1 MKTINKIVLAS
12 LGLLLLPNSVTASI
26 CPESEHHKRWSN
38 LSVSEQKKYRE
49 PDYCEVVLQTA
60 KGEPTLKYENFPS
73 KYSLIDNGLVTSVKN
88 QGSTGTCWAFASAAV
103 IESVALKNNLGSY
116 TISPRFLEYSTAA
129 NAYINGI
136 NKYAMNRQLDA
147 GGEEIIAASSLFIH
161 GAISNDDVPFI
172 NNAKPTLKENI
183 EGSKPVLSIGEYRQI
198 RNGRT
203 IGCSSDDINRIKSL
217 LINNG
222 AVGANILFDGNLV
235 DQYNITTDDTN
246 HSVTIVGWD
255 DNYVINSTTK
265 GAWLVKNSHGSTW
278 GRNGYFYVAYRDNTI
293 CSYNFQYNNI
303 SKKTFD
309 VTYYE
314 SNVVSQ
320 GYIPVSFANKSY
332 LSSKY
337 TITEDSLVLKRV
349 AVPMKENQVANV
361 YLSTSLNGSRRLLG
375 TVKGNDD
382 LVVKSI
388 DINDIVLTKGDYYL
402 TVEYNTDYNSI
413 YIPVNCKS
421 FSRSST
427 LEYNSNQSF
436 LSTDGT
442 NWMDLSDEYKCKGST
457 YMYFDRPAIQSI
469 YVNNIYV
476 TILSNIKELDTN
488 TYTFK
493 VFNSSNVDV
502 TDKFIVDGSLRNNNL
517 RLNGTSKLPSGN
529 YYFMLYT
536 NNVPKSYKFTI
547 NNPDYAGVY
556 ITFNANGG
564 SGSMDVLA
572 TLDNNITLPN
582 PKFIAPFGKK
592 FKGWSLTSNGPVVS
606 NINISEDTTV
616 YAIWEIIPITGITLS
631 KTNFTGRY
639 GLTYKLTATI
649 SPANT
654 GQSKVVTWTSS
665 DPTVATIDKNGYI
678 KILKTSGYTYITA
691 KTSNGILSRIK
702 ITATKAN
709 ASDIAVKAIPTQTYS
724 GSYKKP
730 KLTVTYNGKK
740 LVLNKDYTI
749 TYKNNKYPGK
759 ASATIKIKS
768 NSKYYTGSKTV
779 YFYILPKKVTQY
791 TPSTKRKSVTVKW
804 AKQSKISGYE
814 VYFKKS
820 TDTTWRY
827 FNVATKYTALKITDL
842 QKGKKYNFK
851 VRSYKIIDGKKYY
864 GSFSTTKSITCK

>member
-12 LGLLLLPNSVTASI
+12 LGLLLLPNSVNASI

-49 PDYCEVVLQTA
+49 PDYCEIVPQTA
-60 KGEPTLKYENFPS
+60 KGEPTLKYETFPS
-73 KYSLIDNGLVTSVKN
+73 RYSLVENGLVTSVKN
-88 QGSTGTCWAFASAAV
+88 QGSTGSCWAFASAAV
-103 IESVALKNNLGSY
+103 IESVALKNNLGTY

-129 NAYINGI
+129 NAYTNGF
-136 NKYAMNRQLDA
+136 NKYAMNRKLDD

-183 EGSKPVLSIGEYRQI
+183 EGAKPILSIGEYTQI
-198 RNGRT
+198 RSGRT
-203 IGCSSDDINRIKSL
+203 IGCASDDINRIKSL

-222 AVGANILFDGNLV
+222 AVGANILFDGNKV

-255 DNYVINSTTK
+255 DDYVINSTTK
-265 GAWLVKNSHGSTW
+265 GAWLVKNSHGASW
-278 GRNGYFYVAYRDNTI
+278 GRNGYFYVAYRDNTV

-314 SNVVSQ
+314 SNVVAQ
-320 GYIPVSFANKSY
+320 GYIPINFANKSY

-337 TITEDSLVLKRV
+337 TITEDSLILKRV
-349 AVPMKENQVANV
+349 AVPMKVNQVANV

-382 LVVKSI
+382 LVVKAL

-402 TVEYNTDYNSI
+402 TVEYNTDYSAVH
-413 YIPVNCKS
+413 IPVNCKS
-421 FSRSST
+421 FNRSST
-427 LEYNSNQSF
+427 FEYNSSQSF

-442 NWMDLSDEYKCKGST
+442 NWIDLSKEYSCKGAT
-457 YMYFDRPAIQSI
+457 YMYFDRPAIQLI
-469 YVNNIYV
+469 DVNNIYV
-476 TILSNIKELDTN
+476 TILSNIKEDDTN

-502 TDKFIVDGSLRNNNL
+502 TDKFITDGSLRDNNL
-517 RLNGTSKLPSGN
+517 KLNGTNELPSGD

-536 NNVPKSYKFTI
+536 NSVPKSYKFTLK
-547 NNPDYAGVY
+547 NPDYTGVY

-572 TLDNNITLPN
+572 TLENNITLPN
-582 PKFIAPFGKK
+582 PKFIAPAGKK
-592 FKGWSLTSNGPVVS
+592 FKGWSLTNNGPVVT
-606 NINISEDTTV
+606 NINVTEDTTV
-616 YAIWEIIPITGITLS
+616 YAIWEIIPITGITLN

-639 GLTYKLTATI
+639 GLTYKITATV

-665 DPTVATIDKNGYI
+665 DPTVATVDKNGYI
-678 KILKTSGYTYITA
+678 KVLKTSGYTDITA
-691 KTSNGILSRIK
+691 KTSNGKTAKIR
-702 ITATKAN
+702 ITAAKAN
-709 ASDIAVKAIPTQTYS
+709 ATDFNVKAIANQTYS

-730 KLTVTYNGKK
+730 KVVVTYNGKTLK
-740 LVLNKDYTI
+740 LNTDYTV
-749 TYKNNKYPGK
+749 TYKSNKNPGK
-759 ASATIKIKS
+759 ASITIKAKS
-768 NSKYYTGSKTV
+768 GSKYYTGSKTI
-779 YFYILPKKVTQY
+779 YFKIIPKKVTQK
-791 TPSTKRKSVTVKW
+791 TPTTKNRSITVKW
-804 AKQSKISGYE
+804 TKQTGVSGYE
-814 VYFKKS
+814 VFFKDPTTGQWKYFVVS
-820 TDTTWRY
+820 SSY
-827 FNVATKYTALKITDL
+827 SALKVTDFI
-842 QKGKKYNFK
+842 KGKKYTFK
-851 VRSYKIIDGKKYY
+851 VRSYKVIDGQKYY
-864 GSFSTTKSITCK
+864 GAFSTTKTITCK